1 MEHRWNKRADVRFDV
16 SVHRQGRP
24 IALCNSHNAS
34 LEGMFLELDA
44 DALDLQVG
52 SAIEVVF
59 GPRRRQPAKR
69 WRSSAVVMHRSPRGV
84 GLMFATLQPEVL
96 VVLDAA
102 ASGRDVSETV
112 TEHTPLISSA

>member
-24 IALCNSHNAS
+24 IALCTSQNAS

-52 SAIEVVF
+52 ASIEVAF
-59 GPRRRQPAKR
+59 ELRGREPGKR
-69 WRSSAVVMHRSPRGV
+69 WRSNAVVMHRSPRGV
-84 GLMFATLQPEVL
+84 GLMFATFQPEVL
-96 VVLDAA
+96 AVLDAR
-102 ASGRDVSETV
+102 ASGRDVSEIVAANTC
-112 TEHTPLISSA
+112 H